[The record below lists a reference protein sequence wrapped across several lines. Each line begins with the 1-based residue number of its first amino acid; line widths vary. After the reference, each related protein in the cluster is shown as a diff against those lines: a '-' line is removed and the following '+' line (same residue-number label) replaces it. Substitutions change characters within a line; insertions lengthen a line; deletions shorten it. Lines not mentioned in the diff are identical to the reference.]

1 MSLSFATS
9 TYITSSSRILNVARI
24 ARVTQ
29 DAIVDAEGT
38 ERKVDVIVRLSH
50 CIKYR

>member
-1 MSLSFATS
+1 M
-9 TYITSSSRILNVARI
+9 TSSSRVLTVARI

-38 ERKVDVIVRLSH
+38 ERKVDVIVRPSH
-50 CIKYR
+50 SIKYR